1 MQIGAHHNQTNHLT
15 AAAAGRPQPQLL
27 CATDLT
33 ARSERAM
40 QRVGLL
46 ARQMN
51 AKVFFV
57 HAVDDSA
64 SGRVVRMKVNRAYAR
79 LVSESERAMKHA
91 PHDATAAV
99 RLGKPLEVVIA
110 AAREYKPDLIVMAT
124 PKHRRLDALI
134 GTTAERII
142 RSTGHSVLVVGSTAA
157 RTYERVVLATDLTS
171 KSEHVTRT
179 IVDMGML
186 KNAHAWF
193 VHAFDLP
200 YHHVAAV
207 GAFNARRGIAN
218 DTRRDVLKTLGD
230 AGADLGRVHVLTDQA
245 RPLGAIERAME
256 RVQPD
261 LLVIGVS
268 RWFALKRIL
277 IGSVADQVFRGVNC
291 DILAISPSPPG
302 KKWLHAA

>member
-1 MQIGAHHNQTNHLT
+1 MQTSAHHNETNHLT
-15 AAAAGRPQPQLL
+15 AAAAGAPQRRLL
-27 CATDLT
+27 FATDLT

-40 QRVGLL
+40 QRAGLL

-64 SGRVVRMKVNRAYAR
+64 PGRVVWMKVNRAYAR

-99 RLGKPLEVVIA
+99 RLGKALEVVIA

-124 PKHRRLDALI
+124 PKRRRLDALI
-134 GTTAERII
+134 GTTAERVI
-142 RSTGHSVLVVGSTAA
+142 RSTGHSVLVVGGTAA
-157 RTYERVVLATDLTS
+157 RAYERIVLATDLTS
-171 KSEHVTRT
+171 RSERVTRT
-179 IVDMGML
+179 LVGMGML
-186 KNAHAWF
+186 KNAQTWF

-207 GAFNARRGIAN
+207 GAFNARHGIAS
-218 DTRRDVLKTLGD
+218 DTRRDVLKTVGD
-230 AGADLGRVHVLTDQA
+230 AGADLARVHVLTEQA

-256 RVQPD
+256 RVQPE

-277 IGSVADQVFRGVNC
+277 VGSVADQVFRGVDC
-291 DILAISPSPPG
+291 DILAISPSLTG
-302 KKWLHAA
+302 TKWLQAA